1 LFGNNWLIKFF
12 ILFSA
17 PNQFSTTSNLT
28 CKIDDQSLDNES
40 FDIDIDPKFLNNKI
54 EQLNYNE
61 LNETDVSNNELDYE
75 ENSEIDANNSLQED
89 SEDGEYGEK
98 SNKFEDYFIYE
109 NSPMKISQFNLLLT
123 LFISRFS
130 LSKKCCKELLKLIVL
145 LLPKPHRIKKSV
157 ENLYFNNEINKPIQ
171 KYVCSGCWVVK
182 PTIDIQCKNTSCI
195 FKKNIRLKESGLD
208 VLYLDASQQLESILK
223 REKSTILKYKTVR

>member
-1 LFGNNWLIKFF
+1 LFGNIWLIKFF

-17 PNQFSTTSNLT
+17 QNLSSTTSNLT

-40 FDIDIDPKFLNNKI
+40 FDIDIDPKFLKNKI

-61 LNETDVSNNELDYE
+61 LNETDLSNNELDYE

-89 SEDGEYGEK
+89 SEDQDYGDK

-109 NSPMKISQFNLLLT
+109 NSSMKISQFNLLLT

-130 LSKKCCKELLKLIVL
+130 LSKKCC
-145 LLPKPHRIKKSV
+145 
-157 ENLYFNNEINKPIQ
+157 
-171 KYVCSGCWVVK
+171 
-182 PTIDIQCKNTSCI
+182 
-195 FKKNIRLKESGLD
+195 
-208 VLYLDASQQLESILK
+208 
-223 REKSTILKYKTVR
+223 